1 MISKE
6 LEKAGITTALISAI
20 PTIPLAAGVSRV
32 VRGVR
37 VEHVCGDPWLSA
49 ENDAQVATQIVQ
61 RALDALNTEV
71 AEPTL
76 FDSAAAG
83 S

>member
-6 LEKAGITTALISAI
+6 LEKAGVTTALISAI

-37 VEHVCGDPWLSA
+37 VEHVCGDPRLSA
-49 ENDAQVATQIVQ
+49 ENDAQVATRIVEN
-61 RALDALNTEV
+61 ALEALNTDV

-76 FDSAAAG
+76 FDSAAV

>member
-1 MISKE
+1 M
-6 LEKAGITTALISAI
+6 EKAGVTTALISAI

-32 VRGVR
+32 VKGVR
-37 VEHVCGDPWLSA
+37 VEHVCGDPRLSA
-49 ENDAQVATQIVQ
+49 ENDAQVATRIVEK
-61 RALDALNTEV
+61 ALEALNTDV

-76 FDSAAAG
+76 FDSAAV

>member
-1 MISKE
+1 M
-6 LEKAGITTALISAI
+6 ISAI

-37 VEHVCGDPWLSA
+37 VEHVCGDPRLSA
-49 ENDAQVATQIVQ
+49 ENDAQVATRIVEK
-61 RALDALNTEV
+61 ALEALNTDV

-76 FDSAAAG
+76 FDSAAV
-83 S
+83 